1 MFFPKCC
8 RLKTYLPKLI
18 HMDQIGFV
26 KKCLSLDNLHRLL
39 HIFDA
44 SSETTAPWAVL
55 SLHAEEAFDR
65 LEWPHL
71 WPVLKHGNRLQLMIK
86 ICQSLNGLGLSLFD
100 LLFFVPV
107 TPPHTFFSDK
117 TK

>member
-1 MFFPKCC
+1 MFFFPKCC
-8 RLKTYLPKLI
+8 RLKSYLPKLI

-55 SLHAEEAFDR
+55 PLDAEIAFDS
-65 LEWPHL
+65 LEWSHL
-71 WPVLKHGNRLQLMIK
+71 CSVLEHIGIVSNYMNIIK
-86 ICQSLNGLGLSLFD
+86 ILYVNPSAIVITGNI
-100 LLFFVPV
+100 
-107 TPPHTFFSDK
+107 
-117 TK
+117 